1 MIKLNK
7 EELDKII
14 IEEFQRLQIEHNLK
28 QNRTYYKQLQEQ
40 TNIEP
45 RIKIERMNGEIID
58 YNETE
63 QAVQNRKENDNKEAI
78 RSFQR
83 FYRKLTHDQS
93 YSLRQWLKKN
103 LLNDLTMSQIEE
115 ITSRIVSATKGLST
129 RKNPMEKPK

>member
-14 IEEFQRLQIEHNLK
+14 IEEVQRLQIEHDLK
-28 QNRTYYKQLQEQ
+28 QNRTDYKQLQEQ
-40 TNIEP
+40 TNIRP
-45 RIKIERMNGEIID
+45 RIKIQKLNGEIVD
-58 YNETE
+58 YEDTE
-63 QAVQNRKENDNKEAI
+63 QAIQNRKENDNREAI

-115 ITSRIVSATKGLST
+115 ITSRIVSATKGLSK
-129 RKNPMEKPK
+129 RKDPMKKPK